1 MLLKKSLAC
10 IALFVLMFSNVYS
23 ADGMPQF
30 EANTF
35 ASQIFWL
42 IITFSA
48 LYIFISFVVLPRI
61 RSNIRL
67 RKNKISNNLERA
79 VTLKN
84 EMEKLAEEYDTKIEE
99 ATEKNNALLKSVLNR
114 SASELDNVLKDMRM
128 QVEKKFQN
136 AEKELNLYEKTMEKE
151 VNTSANNISETILKK
166 IFDADVDSSQFDN
179 IMNKN
184 SSISGK

>member
-1 MLLKKSLAC
+1 MLLLAKKSAMQKYQPQIEAYHLHC
-10 IALFVLMFSNVYS
+10 I
-23 ADGMPQF
+23 
-30 EANTF
+30 
-35 ASQIFWL
+35 
-42 IITFSA
+42 
-48 LYIFISFVVLPRI
+48 
-61 RSNIRL
+61 
-67 RKNKISNNLERA
+67 
-79 VTLKN
+79 
-84 EMEKLAEEYDTKIEE
+84 
-99 ATEKNNALLKSVLNR
+99 
-114 SASELDNVLKDMRM
+114 

>member
-10 IALFVLMFSNVYS
+10 IALFFLMFSNVYS

-30 EANTF
+30 KTNTF
-35 ASQIFWL
+35 PSQIFWL
-42 IITFSA
+42 VITFSA
-48 LYIFISFVVLPRI
+48 LYIFISLVILPRI

-79 VTLKN
+79 LALKN
-84 EMEKLAEEYDTKIEE
+84 EMEKLAEEYNAKVEE

-114 SASELDNVLKDMRM
+114 TASELDNALKDMRM
-128 QVEKKFQN
+128 QVEKKYQT
-136 AEKELNLYEKTMEKE
+136 AEKELNLYEKTIEKE
-151 VNTSANNISETILKK
+151 VNTSADNISETILKR
-166 IFDADVDSSQFDN
+166 IFDADVNSSQFDT
-179 IMNKN
+179 IMKKN

>member
-48 LYIFISFVVLPRI
+48 LYIFISIVVLPRI

-67 RKNKISNNLERA
+67 RKNKISNDLERSVA
-79 VTLKN
+79 LKN
-84 EMEKLAEEYDTKIEE
+84 EMEKLAEDYNAKVEE
-99 ATEKNNALLKSVLNR
+99 ATEKSNALLKSVLNKT
-114 SASELDNVLKDMRM
+114 ASVSDNALKDMRI
-128 QVEKKFQN
+128 QVEKKLQN
-136 AEKELNLYEKTMEKE
+136 AEKELNLYKKTIEKE
-151 VNTSANNISETILKK
+151 VNSSADNISETILKR
-166 IFDADVDSSQFDN
+166 IFDVDADSNQFDN

-184 SSISGK
+184 SSISEK

>member
-79 VTLKN
+79 LALKN
-84 EMEKLAEEYDTKIEE
+84 EMEKLAEEYNAKVEE

-114 SASELDNVLKDMRM
+114 TASELDNALKDMRM
-128 QVEKKFQN
+128 QVEKKYQT
-136 AEKELNLYEKTMEKE
+136 AEKELNLYEKTIEKE
-151 VNTSANNISETILKK
+151 VNTSADNISETILKR
-166 IFDADVDSSQFDN
+166 IFDADVNSSQFDT
-179 IMNKN
+179 IMKKN

>member
-114 SASELDNVLKDMRM
+114 SASELDNVLKDMRI

>member
-99 ATEKNNALLKSVLNR
+99 ATEKNNALLKNVLNR
-114 SASELDNVLKDMRM
+114 SASELDNVLKDMRI

-184 SSISGK
+184 SSISEK